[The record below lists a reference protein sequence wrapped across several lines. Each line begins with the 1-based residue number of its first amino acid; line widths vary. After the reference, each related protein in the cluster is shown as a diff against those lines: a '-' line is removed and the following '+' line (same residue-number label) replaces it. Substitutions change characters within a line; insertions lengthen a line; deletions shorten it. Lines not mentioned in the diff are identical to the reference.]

1 MLRVNPETFNV
12 YAFKGEGGSITFEDL
27 PETYGEIV
35 LKIKGEKLIE
45 KRSMIF
51 GQQTCSFV
59 LTDEDI
65 NKLGSGTHPY
75 FVVMIDGS
83 GQKNTIIPD
92 LSSSFRPSFTV
103 SEE

>member
-27 PETYGEIV
+27 PETYGEII
-35 LKIKGEKLIE
+35 LKIKGEKLVE

-51 GQQTCSFV
+51 GQRMCSFIV
-59 LTDEDI
+59 TDEDI
-65 NKLGSGTHPY
+65 NKLGTGTYPY
-75 FVVMIDGS
+75 SVVIIDDS

-92 LSSSFRPSFTV
+92 LSSSFRPYFKV